1 MNYKI
6 IGHIIKIILFVEAVF
21 MIPAMLLCLFDGD
34 SAAAISFGIT
44 ILLILAAV
52 GVLDVL
58 CRNRSDKFFAK
69 EGLIT
74 TGASWIF
81 MSLFGALPFWFCK
94 EIPNFVD
101 AFFEIVSGFTTT
113 GASILTDIEALPRG
127 LLYWRSFSH
136 WLGGMGVLVFILAIV
151 PLSSKGAGYSMHLMR
166 AESPGPDVGKL
177 VPKIRTTAKILYLI
191 YFGITVLNVV
201 FLMFGGISLFE
212 ALCTAFGTAGTG
224 GFSIKNDSMMSFSP
238 YVQGVCTVFMLLFG
252 VNFSCYYLL
261 LNKKFKS
268 VLRDEEFRFYIGIV
282 LLSTVVITINTAGY
296 YGSLGE
302 AIHHAAFQVSSIIT
316 TTGFGTVDSD
326 L

>member
-44 ILLILAAV
+44 ILLILAAI
-52 GVLDVL
+52 GVLEVL

-136 WLGGMGVLVFILAIV
+136 WLGGMGVLPCTSCARKAPALTWANLFLRSEPQQRSSISFILA
-151 PLSSKGAGYSMHLMR
+151 SQCSM
-166 AESPGPDVGKL
+166 
-177 VPKIRTTAKILYLI
+177 LY
-191 YFGITVLNVV
+191 F
-201 FLMFGGISLFE
+201 
-212 ALCTAFGTAGTG
+212 
-224 GFSIKNDSMMSFSP
+224 
-238 YVQGVCTVFMLLFG
+238 
-252 VNFSCYYLL
+252 
-261 LNKKFKS
+261 
-268 VLRDEEFRFYIGIV
+268 
-282 LLSTVVITINTAGY
+282 
-296 YGSLGE
+296 
-302 AIHHAAFQVSSIIT
+302 
-316 TTGFGTVDSD
+316 
-326 L
+326 